1 MTKLAKTA
9 LNLKQFMLRQEV
21 LKLYREIFRTI
32 RLVPDKTNQREL
44 RDWARH
50 DFRTHS
56 GQTDE
61 LAIKMMIQYGRRSL
75 TELQT
80 SLVLSGAGK
89 GKTANVVSNDSEKSN
104 KKNIKNNLEN

>member
-1 MTKLAKTA
+1 MAKLQKTA

-32 RLVPDKTNQREL
+32 RLVPDESNQREL
-44 RDWARH
+44 REWARH
-50 DFRTHS
+50 DFRTHR

-80 SLVLSGAGK
+80 SLDLSGAGAGK
-89 GKTANVVSNDSEKSN
+89 GSSAKTTESKKSSNEELN
-104 KKNIKNNLEN
+104 KIR

>member
-1 MTKLAKTA
+1 MTKIAKTA

-32 RLVPDKTNQREL
+32 RLVPDKSNQREL

-50 DFRTHS
+50 DFRLHS
-56 GQTDE
+56 EQSDE
-61 LAIKMMIQYGRRSL
+61 LAIKMMLQYGRRSL

-80 SLVLSGAGK
+80 SLDLSGLSDKKVAPA
-89 GKTANVVSNDSEKSN
+89 KT
-104 KKNIKNNLEN
+104 KNSKETRSKN